1 MRNRMIIWL
10 LLGGGVLSLFLVTMV
25 VLVLTLGRAGGGS
38 EFGFG
43 DRIQVVEIEGVIV
56 ESRSIIDQLKQYEDS
71 PSVPAILLNINSP
84 GGGVAPSQELY
95 AEIKRLREDKGKVIV
110 AYISSVG
117 ASGAYYIACA
127 TDLIIANPGTL
138 VGSIG
143 VIAEWL
149 NYDALLDW
157 AKLSNVVFKS
167 GEFKDVPSATRDLTS
182 SEQDYYQALIDD
194 VYTQFLEAVAEG
206 RGLDI
211 DLVREFADGRVF
223 TGRAARDLS
232 MIDATG
238 NLQYAV
244 DMTADLAG
252 ISGTPRLLES
262 RRERVTL
269 LDVITGDISD
279 VLPFGK
285 GATGSQMRMQ
295 YIWKQL
301 W

>member
-1 MRNRMIIWL
+1 MRNRTIIWL

-25 VLVLTLGRAGGGS
+25 ALVLTFGRASGGG

-43 DRIQVVEIEGVIV
+43 DRIQVVEIQGALV

-95 AEIKRLREDKGKVIV
+95 AEIKRLREEKNKVVV

-127 TDLIIANPGTL
+127 TDQIIANPGTL

-149 NYDALLDW
+149 NYDELLDW
-157 AKLSNVVFKS
+157 AKLSNVIFKS
-167 GEFKDVPSATRDLTS
+167 GQFKDVPSATRDLTS
-182 SEQDYYQALIDD
+182 AEQDYYQALIDD
-194 VYTQFLEAVAEG
+194 VYIQFVEAVAQG

-211 DLVREFADGRVF
+211 EEVRDFADGRVF
-223 TGRAARDLS
+223 TGRAAKDLN
-232 MIDATG
+232 MIDQTG
-238 NLQYAV
+238 NFQDAI
-244 DMTADLAG
+244 DMTAELAG

-262 RRERVTL
+262 RRRRVTL

-279 VLPFGK
+279 VLPFGQ
-285 GATGSQMRMQ
+285 GATGSQIRLQ
-295 YIWKQL
+295 YMWK
-301 W
+301 